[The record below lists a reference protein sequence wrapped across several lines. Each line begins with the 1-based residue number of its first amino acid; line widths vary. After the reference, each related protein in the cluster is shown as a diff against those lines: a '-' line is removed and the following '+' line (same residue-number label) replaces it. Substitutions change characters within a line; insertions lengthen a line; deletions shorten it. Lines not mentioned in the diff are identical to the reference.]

1 MLPYKTFSTIELGFL
16 KFHVWG
22 IFVALGFLVGIF
34 LAAREAKRR
43 KLDPEIMY
51 DAAPWIILGS
61 VIGARLVF
69 LIENPWAVTGFM
81 DIISV
86 WKGGMAFHG
95 GFFGALI
102 AGFIFVKRKKINLWK
117 YADAAAP
124 SIAIGH
130 AIGRVGCFL
139 TGLHIGKETS
149 VPWAV
154 MHEGKLRHATPLY
167 EFIAL
172 IGIFA
177 LLMWLRKRKISQ
189 SFDGFLFAA
198 YIAAYSFVRFFIE
211 FFREDPAY
219 FGFTIAQYIVAVLFV
234 ASAGI
239 IVKKLAAKGS
249 RAD

>member
-1 MLPYKTFSTIELGFL
+1 MLPYKNFSTIELGFL
-16 KFHVWG
+16 KLHVWG
-22 IFVALGFLVGIF
+22 IFVAIGFLAGIF

-43 KLDPEIMY
+43 KLDAEVIY
-51 DAAPWIILGS
+51 DVSPWIILGS

-69 LIENPWAVTGFM
+69 LVENPWAVTGFM
-81 DIISV
+81 DVISV

-95 GFFGALI
+95 GLFGALI
-102 AGFIFVKRKKINLWK
+102 AGFIFVKRRKISLWK

-154 MHEGKLRHATPLY
+154 MYEGKLRHATPLY

-177 LLMWLRKRKISQ
+177 MLMWLRKRKISQ

-198 YIAAYSFVRFFIE
+198 YVAAYSFARFFIE
-211 FFREDPAY
+211 FFRTDPAY
-219 FGFTIAQYIVAVLFV
+219 FGFTIAQYIAAVLFV
-234 ASAGI
+234 ASAAI
-239 IVKKLAAKGS
+239 IVKKFAAKGGDV
-249 RAD
+249 A

>member
-1 MLPYKTFSTIELGFL
+1 MIPYKTFSTVELGFL
-16 KFHVWG
+16 KLHVWG
-22 IFVALGFLVGIF
+22 LFVAIGFLVGIF
-34 LAAREAKRR
+34 LAAREARRR
-43 KLDPEIMY
+43 KLDHEIIY
-51 DAAPWIILGS
+51 DVAPWIILGS
-61 VIGARLVF
+61 IIGARLVF
-69 LIENPWAVTGFM
+69 LIENPWAVTGFI
-81 DIISV
+81 DIVSV

-102 AGFIFVKRKKINLWK
+102 AGLIFVKRRKIRLWK

-130 AIGRVGCFL
+130 AIGRVGCFV

-154 MHEGKLRHATPLY
+154 MYEGKLRHSTPLY
-167 EFIAL
+167 ELIAL

-177 LLMWLRKRKISQ
+177 ALMWLRKRKVSG

-198 YIAAYSFVRFFIE
+198 YVALYSLARFFIE
-211 FFREDPAY
+211 FFRTDPTY
-219 FGFTIAQYIVAVLFV
+219 LGFTIAQYIVAVLFA

-239 IVKKLAAKGS
+239 IVKKFAAKRG
-249 RAD
+249 RA

>member
-1 MLPYKTFSTIELGFL
+1 MLPYNTFSTIELGFL
-16 KFHVWG
+16 KLHVWG
-22 IFVALGFLVGIF
+22 LFVALGFLAGIF

-43 KLDPEIMY
+43 KLDPEIIY
-51 DAAPWIILGS
+51 DVAPWIILGS
-61 VIGARLVF
+61 IIGARLVF
-69 LIENPWAVTGFM
+69 LIENPWAVAGFI

-102 AGFIFVKRKKINLWK
+102 AGFIFVKKRKIHLWK

-130 AIGRVGCFL
+130 AIGRVGCFV

-154 MHEGKLRHATPLY
+154 MYEGKLRHSTPLY
-167 EFIAL
+167 ELIAL
-172 IGIFA
+172 LGIFA
-177 LLMWLRKRKISQ
+177 ALMWLRKRKLAG
-189 SFDGFLFAA
+189 SFDSFLFLA
-198 YIAAYSFVRFFIE
+198 YVAMYSAVRFFIE
-211 FFREDPAY
+211 FFRTDPVY

-234 ASAGI
+234 GSGAV
-239 IVKKLAAKGS
+239 IVKKFAAKRS
-249 RAD
+249 AA